1 MKSKKAFTLIE
12 LLVVIAIIGILAT
25 IAVISLYNTRAKAR
39 DAKRVADIKQVQ
51 TALELF
57 FNDMDRYPTAA
68 EFNSGTLASGDKTY
82 MMNIPSAAMPADGTC
97 DNTTNQF
104 TYSVDSTGGKYY
116 LSYCIGGKTGD
127 LEGGSKCATQDG
139 IYEGACDAVAH
150 NALRLADIKTI
161 EDALNAMESANG
173 YYFMPPSSGTTY
185 FNYVYGQS
193 LYSGSLRKT
202 NCSTVTSQPGDTSN
216 SRYGVSTPCPTQS
229 NWCIKLGADP
239 GSWDGSGTSG
249 TDCDSGTVYL
259 RNIPLNN
266 YITTGT
272 WTTGWLPYQFTA
284 INNFRGT
291 DDYLRVEYRLEGS
304 AKRSSDHFV
313 NGVAAD
319 CRFDGDN
326 FDDSNITCN

>member
-161 EDALNAMESANG
+161 EDAMQAMYSANG
-173 YYFMPPSSGTTY
+173 YYFVNPGSSVSY
-185 FNYVYGQS
+185 LKYYGES
-193 LYSGSLRKT
+193 LYNGSNRGST

-216 SRYGVSTPCPTQS
+216 SRYGVSTPCSSTS
-229 NWCIKLGADP
+229 NWCIKLGADI
-239 GSWDGSGTSG
+239 GDWNSTSG
-249 TDCDSGTVYL
+249 TACDSGTVYL

-272 WTTGWLPYQFTA
+272 WTTGWLPYKFLV
-284 INNFRGT
+284 IHNFRGT
-291 DDYLRVEYRLEGS
+291 DDYFRISYRLEGS
-304 AKRSSDHFV
+304 SRTSSDHFV
-313 NGVAAD
+313 NGVKSD
-319 CRFDGDN
+319 CHWDINSSDEQVV
-326 FDDSNITCN
+326 CN